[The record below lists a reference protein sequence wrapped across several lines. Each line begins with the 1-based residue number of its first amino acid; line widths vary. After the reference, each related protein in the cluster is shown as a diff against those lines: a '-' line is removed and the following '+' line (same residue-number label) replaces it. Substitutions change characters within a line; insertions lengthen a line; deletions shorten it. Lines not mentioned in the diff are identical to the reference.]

1 MRELYPA
8 ASPGLPLYKEVKH
21 QMVAALSRSEWKPG
35 EAIPAE
41 KLLCGRFGVSIGT
54 LRKAID
60 ELVAENI
67 LLRQQGRGT
76 FVTVHNHGPRLFRF
90 FNYERH
96 DGQREAPQLTLIS
109 FDEIKADKTVA
120 AKLGLAVGAK
130 VFQIV
135 SVRGFG
141 EGPVLAEE
149 IKLSKALF
157 PRMTEDQLRSRH
169 SPLYSQYQND
179 YGINIVRIEEGVRAT
194 LATPEHAE
202 LLNIAPGTPLL
213 QVHRVA
219 YSFNDQAIEYRISHV
234 NTEHH
239 QYGRAVT

>member
-8 ASPGLPLYKEVKH
+8 ASSGLPLYKEVKR
-21 QMVAALSRSEWKPG
+21 QMVAALARSEWKPG
-35 EAIPAE
+35 EAIPPE
-41 KLLCGRFGVSIGT
+41 KVLCTRFNVSIGT

-67 LLRQQGRGT
+67 LVRQQGRGT

-96 DGQREAPQLTLIS
+96 DGHRDAPELTLIS
-109 FDEIKADKTVA
+109 FTEIKADKVVA
-120 AKLGLAVGAK
+120 AKLGLAIGAK
-130 VFQIV
+130 VFNII

-141 EGPVLAEE
+141 DGPVLAED
-149 IKLSKALF
+149 IKLPRALF
-157 PRMTEDQLRSRH
+157 PRMTEDQLRTHH
-169 SPLYSQYQND
+169 SPLYSQYQNE
-179 YGINIVRIEEGVRAT
+179 YGVNVVRIEEGVRAT
-194 LATPEHAE
+194 LASPEHAE
-202 LLNIAPGTPLL
+202 LLHVEPGAPLL

-219 YSFNDQAIEYRISHV
+219 YSFNDQPVEYRISHV

-239 QYGRAVT
+239 QYARSVT

>member
-1 MRELYPA
+1 
-8 ASPGLPLYKEVKH
+8 
-21 QMVAALSRSEWKPG
+21 MVTALAHSEWKPG

-41 KLLCGRFGVSIGT
+41 KVLCARFSVSIGT

-67 LLRQQGRGT
+67 LVRQQGRGT
-76 FVTVHNHGPRLFRF
+76 FVTVHNNGPRLFRF

-96 DGQREAPQLTLIS
+96 DGHRDAPELEVIG
-109 FDEIKADKTVA
+109 FHEIKADKIVA

-130 VFQIV
+130 VFNII

-141 EGPVLAEE
+141 DGPVLAED
-149 IKLSKALF
+149 IKLPKAVF
-157 PRMTEDQLRSRH
+157 PRMTEDQVRTRL
-169 SPLYSQYQND
+169 SPLYSQYQNE
-179 YGINIVRIEEGVRAT
+179 YGVNVVRIEEGVRAT
-194 LATPEHAE
+194 LASPEHAE
-202 LLNIAPGTPLL
+202 LLQVEPGTPLL

-219 YSFNDQAIEYRISHV
+219 FSFNDQPVEYRITHV

-239 QYGRAVT
+239 QYARSVT

>member
-21 QMVAALSRSEWKPG
+21 QMVTALALSEWKPG

-41 KLLCGRFGVSIGT
+41 KLLCARFGVSIGT

-67 LLRQQGRGT
+67 LVRQQGRGT

-96 DGQREAPQLTLIS
+96 DGHRDAPELTLVG
-109 FDEIKADKTVA
+109 FAEIKADKVVA

-130 VFQIV
+130 VFNIV

-141 EGPVLAEE
+141 EGPVLAED
-149 IKLSKALF
+149 IKLPKALF
-157 PRMTEDQLRSRH
+157 PRMTEEQLRGRH
-169 SPLYSQYQND
+169 IPLYSQYQND
-179 YGINIVRIEEGVRAT
+179 YGVNIVRIEEGVRAT
-194 LATPEHAE
+194 LASPEHAK
-202 LLNIAPGTPLL
+202 LLHIEPGAPLL

-219 YSFNDQAIEYRISHV
+219 YSFNDQPVEYRISHV

-239 QYGRAVT
+239 QYARSVT